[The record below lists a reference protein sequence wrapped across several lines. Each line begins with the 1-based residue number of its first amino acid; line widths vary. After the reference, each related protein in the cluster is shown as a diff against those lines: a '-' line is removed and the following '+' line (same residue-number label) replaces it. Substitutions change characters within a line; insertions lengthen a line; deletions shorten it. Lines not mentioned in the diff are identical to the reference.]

1 MNKKVR
7 TIDELKDSRIMFE
20 KNPPAFGYF
29 LILICLVFLTLAI
42 GWSIKT
48 PKNYIIQAPGTVT
61 GETGNYVMCSYTGEI
76 TNCNL
81 KEGMI
86 VEEGDVL
93 FNVKSTDYNV
103 QAEQLELSKKSYET
117 IIEKNE
123 LLVKSIKDDTNYFN
137 DSDSK
142 EVMYYSAFESYKSQI
157 RQNTLDTSTYAAYGY
172 SDEQIEAELSKNEG
186 KISQIYYD
194 SIASAKKAIEDAKLQ
209 IESIDAQLTAIGTG
223 KDEYAVKATASGTL
237 HLLADYK
244 DGMVVQTT
252 QTVASITPENSA
264 NVIEAYVSTADM
276 ARMHNGDKV
285 QIVIDGLAQNVYGCI
300 SGEVRQIDSNLT
312 AQETKEGNV
321 SKVFKVLI
329 DMDTNYVVSKTG
341 DKVDIVNGMTATS
354 RIIYDKVTYFNYAL
368 EKMGIKIRK

>member
-1 MNKKVR
+1 MRNTKS
-7 TIDELKDSRIMFE
+7 IYELKDSQIMFD
-20 KNPPAFGYF
+20 KNPPAFGY
-29 LILICLVFLTLAI
+29 LIIIVSLLFVVTAVV
-42 GWSIKT
+42 WSIRT
-48 PKNYIIQAPGTVT
+48 PKNYIIQASGTVI

-81 KEGMI
+81 KEGML

-117 IIEKNE
+117 IIDKNE
-123 LLVKSIKDDTNYFN
+123 LLVKSIKDDTNYFD
-137 DSDSK
+137 DSNPE
-142 EVMYYSAFESYKSQI
+142 EVMYYSAYESYKSQI

-172 SDEQIEAELSKNEG
+172 SDEQIESELSKNEG

-194 SIASAKKAIEDAKLQ
+194 TIASANKAIEEAKLQ
-209 IESIDAQLTAIGTG
+209 IESINAQLTAIGTG
-223 KDEYAVKATASGTL
+223 KDEYAVKATASGIL

-252 QTVASITPENSA
+252 QTVASITPANSKS
-264 NVIEAYVSTADM
+264 VIEAYVSTADM

-312 AQETKEGNV
+312 TQETKDGNV

-329 DMDTNYVVSKTG
+329 DMDANYVVSKSG

-354 RIIYDKVTYFNYAL
+354 RITYDKVTYFNYAL

>member
-1 MNKKVR
+1 M
-7 TIDELKDSRIMFE
+7 
-20 KNPPAFGYF
+20 A
-29 LILICLVFLTLAI
+29 
-42 GWSIKT
+42 
-48 PKNYIIQAPGTVT
+48 
-61 GETGNYVMCSYTGEI
+61 
-76 TNCNL
+76 
-81 KEGMI
+81 
-86 VEEGDVL
+86 
-93 FNVKSTDYNV
+93 YNV

-117 IIEKNE
+117 IIDKNE
-123 LLVKSIKDDTNYFN
+123 LLVKSIKDDTNYFD
-137 DSDSK
+137 DSNPE
-142 EVMYYSAFESYKSQI
+142 EVMYYSAYESYKSQI

-172 SDEQIEAELSKNEG
+172 SDEQIESELSKNEG

-194 SIASAKKAIEDAKLQ
+194 TIASANKAIEEAKLQ
-209 IESIDAQLTAIGTG
+209 IESINAQLTAIGTG
-223 KDEYAVKATASGTL
+223 KDEYAVKATASGIL

-252 QTVASITPENSA
+252 QTVASITPANSKS
-264 NVIEAYVSTADM
+264 VIEAYVSTADM

-312 AQETKEGNV
+312 TQETKDGNV

-329 DMDTNYVVSKTG
+329 DMDANYVVSKSG

-354 RIIYDKVTYFNYAL
+354 RITYDKVTYFNYAL

>member
-1 MNKKVR
+1 MRNTKS
-7 TIDELKDSRIMFE
+7 IYELKDSQIMFD
-20 KNPPAFGYF
+20 KNPPAFGY
-29 LILICLVFLTLAI
+29 LIIIVSLLFVVTAVV
-42 GWSIKT
+42 WSIRT
-48 PKNYIIQAPGTVT
+48 PKNYIIQASGTVI

-81 KEGMI
+81 KEGML

-93 FNVKSTDYNV
+93 FTVKSTDYNV

-117 IIEKNE
+117 IIDKNE
-123 LLVKSIKDDTNYFN
+123 LLVKSIKDDINYFD
-137 DSDSK
+137 DSNPE
-142 EVMYYSAFESYKSQI
+142 EVMYYSAYESYKSQI

-172 SDEQIEAELSKNEG
+172 SDEQIESELSKNEG

-194 SIASAKKAIEDAKLQ
+194 TIASANKAIEEAKLQ
-209 IESIDAQLTAIGTG
+209 IESINAQLTAIGTG
-223 KDEYAVKATASGTL
+223 KDEYAVKATASGIL

-252 QTVASITPENSA
+252 QTVASITPANSKS
-264 NVIEAYVSTADM
+264 VIEAYVSTADM

-312 AQETKEGNV
+312 TQETKDGNV

-329 DMDTNYVVSKTG
+329 DMDANYVVSKSG

-354 RIIYDKVTYFNYAL
+354 RITYDKVTYFNYAL